1 MTLTLINLQV
11 WALMLLQ
18 EAGGVGFDPMSMWN
32 QMTWLGKAVVIV
44 MFIMSAWSIGVMID
58 RLIAFKA
65 APVSLA
71 RLLRPSPAR
80 SGKASSTKQLKL
92 PIAIRRAISR
102 RSLLPACRNF
112 GRTRKVIFRVKRSK
126 RPSARSIVLKPSF
139 TPS

>member
-32 QMTWLGKAVVIV
+32 QMTWLGKAVVIT

-65 APVSLA
+65 ATGQSRAFAPAV
-71 RLLRPSPAR
+71 PAR
-80 SGKASSTKQLKL
+80 SVKASSTKQSKS
-92 PIAIRRAISR
+92 PIATRRAISR
-102 RSLLPACRNF
+102 RSL
-112 GRTRKVIFRVKRSK
+112 
-126 RPSARSIVLKPSF
+126 
-139 TPS
+139 